1 MQEVAIG
8 YELYRVTHDP
18 LALGLIGLVE
28 AVPFISFSLFGGHI
42 ADRYSKRKILMRS
55 VGCMAACSAVLQFIS
70 REQATLAP
78 SLFLLTVYGA
88 IFLIG
93 LCRAFQ
99 SPTATSLRG
108 FLVPFE
114 HYENAATW
122 SSSAW
127 QIGAVVGPVISGFLY
142 AWIGFSNTLLVVV
155 ALVVVAFY
163 LYSRIGDKPVVEKK
177 IAANVLSSIRE
188 GIGFVF
194 TTKIILFSISLDLF
208 SVLFGGVVAIL
219 PIYAQDILRVGP
231 EGLGILR
238 GAPSLGAVLTLMMLA
253 RNSAME
259 HPWRNLL
266 VAIVGFGIC
275 ILVFAVSPWMTL
287 SVVALFL
294 SGAFDS
300 VSVVIRGT
308 LLQVLTPDE
317 MRGRVMAVNGI
328 FLAAS
333 NELGAFESGLAA
345 RLMGTVRSAV
355 FGGLMTLAIVT
366 WVYTKSKE
374 LFVIRLSK
382 KRK

>member
-1 MQEVAIG
+1 MAI
-8 YELYRVTHDP
+8 
-18 LALGLIGLVE
+18 
-28 AVPFISFSLFGGHI
+28 
-42 ADRYSKRKILMRS
+42 
-55 VGCMAACSAVLQFIS
+55 CSAVLQFIS

-78 SLFLLTVYGA
+78 SFFLLTVYGA

-99 SPTATSLRG
+99 SPTATSLRA

-114 HYENAATW
+114 LYENAATW

-142 AWIGFSNTLLVVV
+142 AWIGFSNTLFVVV

-163 LYSRIGDKPVVEKK
+163 LYSKIGDKPVLESKPKGDVM
-177 IAANVLSSIRE
+177 SSIRK

-194 TTKIILFSISLDLF
+194 KTKIILFSISLDLF

-231 EGLGILR
+231 EGLGVLR
-238 GAPSLGAVLTLMMLA
+238 GAPSLGAVLTLIVLA

-266 VAIVGFGIC
+266 IAVVGFGIC
-275 ILVFAVSPWMTL
+275 ILAFAVSPWMIL
-287 SVVALFL
+287 SVIMLFF

-308 LLQVLTPDE
+308 LLQMLTPDE

-355 FGGLMTLAIVT
+355 FGGILTLVIVT
-366 WVYTKSKE
+366 WVYAKSKK
-374 LFVIRLSK
+374 LLTTRLPK
-382 KRK
+382 KNV

>member
-1 MQEVAIG
+1 M
-8 YELYRVTHDP
+8 
-18 LALGLIGLVE
+18 
-28 AVPFISFSLFGGHI
+28 
-42 ADRYSKRKILMRS
+42 
-55 VGCMAACSAVLQFIS
+55 
-70 REQATLAP
+70 
-78 SLFLLTVYGA
+78 
-88 IFLIG
+88 
-93 LCRAFQ
+93 
-99 SPTATSLRG
+99 
-108 FLVPFE
+108 
-114 HYENAATW
+114 
-122 SSSAW
+122 
-127 QIGAVVGPVISGFLY
+127 
-142 AWIGFSNTLLVVV
+142 
-155 ALVVVAFY
+155 
-163 LYSRIGDKPVVEKK
+163 
-177 IAANVLSSIRE
+177 
-188 GIGFVF
+188 
-194 TTKIILFSISLDLF
+194 
-208 SVLFGGVVAIL
+208 LFGGVVAIL

-266 VAIVGFGIC
+266 TAIVGFGIC

-345 RLMGTVRSAV
+345 RLIGTVRSAV

-374 LFVIRLSK
+374 LFEIRLSK
-382 KRK
+382 KRS